1 MFNAL
6 FELLFKYR
14 PLAFEQGDFVLGSPW
29 SLVLVVLVL
38 GLGAAVTLTTYARVR
53 GKTRPLDRWVL
64 SGLRLAALAVVVFC
78 LFRPM
83 LVLSSVVPQQ
93 NFLGILID
101 DSRSMEIAD
110 RDDAPRR
117 AFVDRSFGSK
127 ESTLRAALA
136 DRFALR
142 FFRFSSATE
151 RLNDLGDLGYAGSR
165 TDLGQALGRVR
176 DELAGVP
183 LSGIVVVS
191 DGADNSES
199 GLTDSLR
206 ALGAD
211 GVPVYTVG
219 LGREAFERDIQ
230 VSRVEA
236 PRSVLLDTTLVVD
249 VVIGQVGYAGT
260 TIAVQVEDE
269 GRIVN
274 TEEVELPANGE
285 PATVRMRF
293 TATEAGP
300 RILRFSVPPQPGEM
314 VAQNNVR
321 DVLVVVEDRR
331 EKILYFEGEPRF
343 EVKFIRRAVA
353 DDDNLQLVVLQRTA
367 DNKYLRL
374 DIDDADDLVGG
385 FPKTREELFEYRG
398 LMLGSVE
405 ASYFTPDQLRMIADF
420 VNQRG
425 GGFLMLGGRSAFG
438 EGGYAGTPVANILPV
453 TIGEPVLVDGEPVF
467 TELVV
472 TPTRAGETHAAM
484 QVADTEEASAERW
497 RSLPAISSLN
507 PITDIKP
514 GATTLLTG
522 TGAAGSIERIVLAFQ
537 RYGAGK
543 TLALPIQDSWMW
555 QMHADIEPD
564 DMTHELFWRR
574 LLRWLV
580 DGVPD
585 QVVASVRRNRV
596 EPDETIELLT
606 EVVDASYLEMNN
618 SRVVAEV
625 TTPSGGFIE
634 VRLDWTTERDGEYE
648 GRFTPTEEGLY
659 EIRTEATSGDE
670 LVGSDTAYVFAA
682 AGDDEFFD
690 SAMRAPLLRRIAEE
704 TGGQFYTADTA
715 AALPEDIAYTGAG
728 VTIVEELELWDMPA
742 LLLLLIALVGGEWGY
757 RRVRGLA

>member
-1 MFNAL
+1 M
-6 FELLFKYR
+6 
-14 PLAFEQGDFVLGSPW
+14 
-29 SLVLVVLVL
+29 
-38 GLGAAVTLTTYARVR
+38 
-53 GKTRPLDRWVL
+53 
-64 SGLRLAALAVVVFC
+64 
-78 LFRPM
+78 
-83 LVLSSVVPQQ
+83 
-93 NFLGILID
+93 
-101 DSRSMEIAD
+101 
-110 RDDAPRR
+110 
-117 AFVDRSFGSK
+117 
-127 ESTLRAALA
+127 
-136 DRFALR
+136 
-142 FFRFSSATE
+142 
-151 RLNDLGDLGYAGSR
+151 
-165 TDLGQALGRVR
+165 R

-260 TIAVQVEDE
+260 TIPVQVEDE

-522 TGAAGSIERIVLAFQ
+522 TGAAGSIERVVLAFQ

-625 TTPSGGFIE
+625 THPVGRVHRGAA
-634 VRLDWTTERDGEYE
+634 RLDD
-648 GRFTPTEEGLY
+648 
-659 EIRTEATSGDE
+659 
-670 LVGSDTAYVFAA
+670 
-682 AGDDEFFD
+682 
-690 SAMRAPLLRRIAEE
+690 RA
-704 TGGQFYTADTA
+704 
-715 AALPEDIAYTGAG
+715 
-728 VTIVEELELWDMPA
+728 
-742 LLLLLIALVGGEWGY
+742 
-757 RRVRGLA
+757 